1 LELFKDMA
9 EFDMPTLM
17 IVSHGNSGN
26 GGDPA
31 GTLAEAVRDHWSG
44 FVHHGYM
51 RSQPS
56 VADQLA
62 KLKRNHDA
70 SELIVFPLFFS
81 EGYLVFQELPRNLR
95 DAGLDRAVILPPA
108 INLPG
113 FAEMVSR
120 HVNSAMVRRGWDCSE
135 TSVFLVPHGL
145 KTLTKALPETVRL
158 ANEVGQFCP
167 DAEICIGNIEGN
179 PSIRDWRKIGSRK
192 RAVIVPMLA
201 GGGTHA
207 TTDLPEMIAG
217 QPDEAIEILDPIGEW
232 AELPDLILK
241 EAAKYVR
248 TEMGRPNLR
257 LSVNAKD
264 GHAASSAAIV

>member
-1 LELFKDMA
+1 MMR
-9 EFDMPTLM
+9 FDMPTLM
-17 IVSHGNSGN
+17 MVSHGNSGTN

-31 GTLAEAVRDHWSG
+31 AALADAVRDHWAG
-44 FVHHGYM
+44 PVGHGYM

-56 VADQLA
+56 VSDQLA

-81 EGYLVFQELPRNLR
+81 EGYLVFEELPRNLR
-95 DAGLDRAVILPPA
+95 DAGLDRAIILPPA

-120 HVNSAMVRRGWDCSE
+120 HVTSAMVRRGWDCSE

-145 KTLTKALPETVRL
+145 KTLTRALPETVRL

-179 PSIRDWRKIGSRK
+179 PSLRDWRKIASRE

-241 EAAKYVR
+241 EATKYLRTETSRPYVR
-248 TEMGRPNLR
+248 PGT
-257 LSVNAKD
+257 NAKD
-264 GHAASSAAIV
+264 GHVASSAGVI

>member
-1 LELFKDMA
+1 
-9 EFDMPTLM
+9 MPTLM

-31 GTLAEAVRDHWSG
+31 GTLAEALRDQWDGPVR
-44 FVHHGYM
+44 HGYM
-51 RSQPS
+51 RSEPS
-56 VADQLA
+56 VPDQLA
-62 KLKRNHDA
+62 KLKRDDA
-70 SELIVFPLFFS
+70 ENELIIFPLFFS
-81 EGYLVFQELPRNLR
+81 EGYLVFDELPRNLR
-95 DAGLDRAVILPPA
+95 HAGLDQAVMLPPA

-113 FAEMVSR
+113 FAAMVAR
-120 HVNSAMVRRGWDCSE
+120 RVNSAIVRRCWTSAE

-179 PSIRDWRKIGSRK
+179 PSLRDWRTLGSRK

-217 QPDEAIEILDPIGEW
+217 QQDEAIEILDPIGEW
-232 AELPDLILK
+232 SELPDLILT
-241 EAAKYVR
+241 EAVKHVR
-248 TEMGRPNLR
+248 AETGQSNVRLAPN
-257 LSVNAKD
+257 VKD
-264 GHAASSAAIV
+264 GHAASSASLA